1 MKHLLGV
8 VHINCAY
15 HDDSSIFDDFM
26 GRQKFQKIG
35 LAYKDIVSATH
46 LRNLYVMPLW
56 RHND

>member
-1 MKHLLGV
+1 MNHLLGV

-26 GRQKFQKIG
+26 GRQKFQKHG
-35 LAYKDIVSATH
+35 LAYKDIVSAT
-46 LRNLYVMPLW
+46 RCNLCVIPLW

>member
-1 MKHLLGV
+1 MKHLLEI

-15 HDDSSIFDDFM
+15 HDDSSSFDDFM

-46 LRNLYVMPLW
+46 RRNLCVMPL
-56 RHND
+56 

>member
-15 HDDSSIFDDFM
+15 HDDSSNFEDQV

-35 LAYKDIVSATH
+35 PACKDKASATH
-46 LRNLYVMPLW
+46 RRNLRVLPL
-56 RHND
+56 